1 MDIAF
6 RDDKQ
11 AETFS
16 SLRLLTREYG
26 NDRAMKIARHLKR
39 FELADS
45 LADVWKGP
53 GRPHELKADRSG
65 QISFDLGHPYRL
77 LIRPTD
83 HPLPTKVDGG
93 LDRTEV
99 RAITVVE
106 VADTH

>member
-6 RDDKQ
+6 RDDGQ
-11 AETFS
+11 AKTFS

-45 LADVWKGP
+45 LADVWSGP
-53 GRPHELKADRSG
+53 GRPHELKADRAG

-83 HPLPTKVDGG
+83 DPPPTKVDGG

-99 RAITVVE
+99 RAITVVK